1 MENPGSATLRR
12 VVLSV
17 EDDNAAYFLIR
28 QAFREIG
35 LELGLERVVD
45 GRDALDFLNQTGR
58 YKDAPKPSLILL
70 NMNLPRMN
78 GLELLA
84 HMRAHKFLQD
94 IPVVV
99 FSSSKLDADRAK
111 CLALGAREFIAKPS
125 DYDEFVQ
132 AIRSACRFAQ
142 AR

>member
-1 MENPGSATLRR
+1 MENAGSASVRR

-28 QAFREIG
+28 QAFRDMG
-35 LELGLERVVD
+35 LELALQRVLD
-45 GRDALDFLNQTGR
+45 GRDALDFLKQTGR
-58 YKDAPKPSLILL
+58 YKDASKPSLILL
-70 NMNLPRMN
+70 NMNLPRMS

-84 HMRAHKFLQD
+84 EMRAHGLLQD
-94 IPVVV
+94 VPVVV
-99 FSSSKLDADRAK
+99 FSSSRLDADRAK

-132 AIRSACRFAQ
+132 AVRSACSFAQ
-142 AR
+142 AM